1 MDIADE
7 PRALSQEPSWG
18 KVKVKTLE
26 DFFRWQP
33 DIVSITTTADGHF
46 GMFKAAVE
54 AGIKTILLKKVP
66 SLLFGLGY
74 QDGWASKALECMVAS
89 RLSMQH
95 ISIVPLPIP

>member
-1 MDIADE
+1 M
-7 PRALSQEPSWG
+7 
-18 KVKVKTLE
+18 KTLE

-74 QDGWASKALECMVAS
+74 QDG
-89 RLSMQH
+89 
-95 ISIVPLPIP
+95 